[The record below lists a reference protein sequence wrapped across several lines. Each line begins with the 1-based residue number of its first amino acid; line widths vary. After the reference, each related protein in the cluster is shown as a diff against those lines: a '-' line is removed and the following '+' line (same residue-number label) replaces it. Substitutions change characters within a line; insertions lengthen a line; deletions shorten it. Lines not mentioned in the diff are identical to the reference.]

1 VDVYKNEDGVD
12 IQEPTTPNKDG
23 MDINK
28 VPHRQTYIELSALKR
43 E

>member
-1 VDVYKNEDGVD
+1 
-12 IQEPTTPNKDG
+12 

-43 E
+43 EWYLFSIYDNCIKVNN